1 MTEFCALRA
10 KAYAYKLNDDTEM
23 KKAKGRK
30 KCIVKRE
37 IIFKNY
43 VDALFNDEVIIRS
56 QQRFRS
62 DHHKVYTE
70 EVNKIALSSNDDKR
84 IQTFDK
90 VTTFPYGTNVFKVC
104 EDEMLLKN
112 KLNEPDEDID
122 IVNTIIED
130 IDIGIDAGNTMTEDT
145 DNTKTEY
152 IDNIKTKD
160 TDNTK
165 TEDKDK
171 TKTEDKDILDKIN
184 NKIDTMN
191 KMNKRLEKVK
201 TEITEK
207 IELIC
212 ESMCEL
218 QDEIYSDDSWLRLLE
233 LEKIYVLI
241 DEALNAVWNTIC
253 GENRICPEEIKIDKH
268 KDIDGYVNKL
278 TDVINNKMGLVN
290 KMGGVIDHVMSEIKN
305 ETNMIDEKIHKA
317 SEMDNDT
324 LSWID
329 DRLNEMIYVLQ
340 RKNMLNNESQ
350 VHRNESQKLRE

>member
-1 MTEFCALRA
+1 
-10 KAYAYKLNDDTEM
+10 M
-23 KKAKGRK
+23 KKAKGMK
-30 KCIVKRE
+30 KCIVKTE
-37 IIFKNY
+37 ITFKNSA
-43 VDALFNDEVIIRS
+43 DALFNDEAIIRS

-62 DHHKVYTE
+62 DHQKLCTE

-145 DNTKTEY
+145 DNTKTED

-171 TKTEDKDILDKIN
+171 TKTEDKDILDMIN
-184 NKIDTMN
+184 NKIDTIN
-191 KMNKRLEKVK
+191 KMNKILEKVK
-201 TEITEK
+201 PEITEK

-212 ESMCEL
+212 ESMREL
-218 QDEIYSDDSWLRLLE
+218 QDEIHSDDSWLRLVE
-233 LEKIYVLI
+233 LE
-241 DEALNAVWNTIC
+241 DRC
-253 GENRICPEEIKIDKH
+253 GNR
-268 KDIDGYVNKL
+268 
-278 TDVINNKMGLVN
+278 
-290 KMGGVIDHVMSEIKN
+290 
-305 ETNMIDEKIHKA
+305 
-317 SEMDNDT
+317 
-324 LSWID
+324 
-329 DRLNEMIYVLQ
+329 
-340 RKNMLNNESQ
+340 
-350 VHRNESQKLRE
+350 